1 MYTHNCDMDLAKKL
15 QPHIEAATWARIKSG
30 KLLIA
35 PLKHGLWWLTVGYSY
50 LSERIARQAL
60 EWDFSISA
68 SVAQWLCPICAETHV
83 PSIDLPNRIL
93 AMFGFSEGAPTCVLA
108 RLGDWELNQNVQYK
122 EYKKI
127 TVDAF
132 ISVLRF
138 ATLLKELDG
147 HVIAKNTILEAVD
160 ALHEKATLFFRSHFK
175 DKTALFRACDFR
187 KGARD
192 RSGRVALCEDRRLSL
207 QHVGQDVPALCLDM
221 EECQPMER
229 GEVIDLL
236 ITLAAF
242 YDTSVPEPTRGQ
254 RAIMYMLDQEFDHR
268 RQRVV
273 ANLAANAGHTDQL
286 GV

>member
-1 MYTHNCDMDLAKKL
+1 MEK
-15 QPHIEAATWARIKSG
+15 RR
-30 KLLIA
+30 
-35 PLKHGLWWLTVGYSY
+35 
-50 LSERIARQAL
+50 LS
-60 EWDFSISA
+60 
-68 SVAQWLCPICAETHV
+68 T
-83 PSIDLPNRIL
+83 
-93 AMFGFSEGAPTCVLA
+93 GPTCVMA
-108 RLGDWELNQNVQYK
+108 RLGNWELNENVQYK
-122 EYKKI
+122 NYPKI
-127 TVDAF
+127 NVQVF
-132 ISVLRF
+132 INVLKI

-147 HVIAKNTILEAVD
+147 HVIGKNTILEALG
-160 ALHEKATLFFRSHFK
+160 ALHEKAMLFFRSHFK
-175 DKTALFRACDFR
+175 DHTVMFKACNFRE
-187 KGARD
+187 GARD

-207 QHVGQDVPALCLDM
+207 QHVGQDVPALALDM